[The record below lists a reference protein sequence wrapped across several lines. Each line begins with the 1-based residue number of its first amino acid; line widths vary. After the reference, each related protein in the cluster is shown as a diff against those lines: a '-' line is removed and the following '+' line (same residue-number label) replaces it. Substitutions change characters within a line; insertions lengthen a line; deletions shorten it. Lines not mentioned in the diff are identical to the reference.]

1 MKQIAL
7 RENHL
12 YQKTYHSGQRAGA
25 RTVTVYVLRDKQ
37 ANRLRRANPLKQ
49 TVNRVGISAS
59 KKIGGA
65 VERNRAKRLIRE
77 AYRLLDKSQGIRRG
91 YLIVLVAHESTAASK
106 MQDVYR
112 DMQKCLTRLD
122 LLPSPGGDAG
132 GDA

>member
-12 YQKTYHSGQRAGA
+12 YQKTYHAGQRAGA

-77 AYRLLDKSQGIRRG
+77 AYRLLDKAFGVRRG

-122 LLPSPGGDAG
+122 LFASGEDAG
-132 GDA
+132 GNA

>member
-1 MKQIAL
+1 MKQYAL

-12 YQKTYHSGQRAGA
+12 YQKAYHTGQRAGA

-37 ANRLRRANPLKQ
+37 AGRLRRENPLKQ

-77 AYRLLDKSQGIRRG
+77 AYRLLDKTYGVRRG
-91 YLIVLVAHESTAASK
+91 YLIVLVAHESTTVSK

-122 LLPSPGGDAG
+122 LLTSSGEDAG